1 MGGVC
6 SRGFPEEPP
15 PRSVADAHVA
25 RRARYGPGDFDSG
38 ELAIPPPKPH
48 PSHKVLPYVYTLG
61 FIAPYTWI
69 AQALPLPS
77 HACPLLSLSILLP
90 AAGFTVHLAP
100 AIHLRHCCKILS
112 ASRGREEHDVTP
124 GLCLRSALICWLT
137 SSSVRVL
144 TQPTN

>member
-1 MGGVC
+1 MGCVC
-6 SRGFPEEPP
+6 SRRFPEEPA
-15 PRSVADAHVA
+15 PRSVADAYVA

-61 FIAPYTWI
+61 FIAPYTPI
-69 AQALPLPS
+69 
-77 HACPLLSLSILLP
+77 CPLLSLSILLP
-90 AAGFTVHLAP
+90 AAGFTVLLAP

-124 GLCLRSALICWLT
+124 GLCLRSALICWLI